1 MFILSV
7 ISDHVQGPVWEGYPE
22 SLDEKVFI
30 YLLFNVKLNIVFDQ
44 KIVILNTF
52 KCHIKKITNTRNVPV
67 KIT

>member
-30 YLLFNVKLNIVFDQ
+30 YLLFNVKLDIVFDQ
-44 KIVILNTF
+44 KILFRHAF
-52 KCHIKKITNTRNVPV
+52 KCHEKKPLN
-67 KIT
+67 